1 MASFKL
7 VYYLFTLISFINFV
21 TNKAQVGHGVSG
33 FYCSENLTTP
43 NSSFQSNVRSLL
55 SDLSSH
61 ATANNNPYYNTTVA
75 TANHSHTAYGMFF
88 CSGDVPPLPCTQ
100 CVLNAT
106 KKILS
111 GTYSHAN
118 CSLSTDAYFKY
129 EDCMIRFSNSS
140 FFSTVDLSSPGGS
153 CSILYEEN
161 LTSLVSKTLNEAAD
175 EAANSPIGAKK
186 YATKQAL
193 MAGFKTLYC
202 VAQCSPDLSPRDCR
216 KCLNVAIDYVPKNCQ
231 GGLPQYDNLSCNLKC
246 DWYPFF
252 RPSTAAAPT
261 QLVPLTNPSNTDS
274 QHSTYLSKNC
284 PPIIIPDPTFQ
295 SSLIAL
301 LSYFSSNSS
310 TTKNGFFE
318 TKVHTLTGFFMCF
331 GDFSPTLCHQC
342 VLNATQTISSQ
353 CPSSKEA
360 IIWYNHC
367 LLHYSDRPS
376 LSALDTSPAYKHL
389 NIVNYTSNPNQL
401 QSFFTWTLATT
412 LNELQ
417 YDTDGNS
424 STIKNY
430 GKKQVK
436 LNDHQTLHTLVQCT
450 PDQHNSDCTQ
460 CLVNIVNEMPWCC
473 MKIPEGRVL
482 YPKCYMMFGLSPFD
496 GYAPQ
501 IQPLR
506 PATGNHTGW
515 ARKIILIGIGVLIV
529 ASTTLLS
536 FWCYLRRTKTRKNN
550 YKKLLRK
557 NFGQE
562 STIVEGLQYDLT
574 TIKAATNNF
583 SHENKIGK
591 GGFGEVYKGILIDG
605 RHIAVKRL
613 STCSKQGSI
622 EFVNEILLIAK
633 LQHKNLVALIGFCLE
648 EQEKILIYEFMPN
661 GSLDYLLYGTQQQK
675 LSWSERYK
683 IIRGTALGILY
694 LHEYSRLKVIHRD
707 LKPSNVLLDENM
719 NPKISDFGMA
729 RIVEMD
735 QDRGNTNRIVGTYGY
750 MSPEYAMLGEFSE
763 KSDVFSFGVMIL
775 EIITGKRNAQFYD
788 SHNLEEGI
796 IAYVWRQWK
805 NKDLLCIL
813 NSHIKESYSQKEVF
827 QCIHIGLLCVQENPN
842 MRPTMATIISYLN
855 NLSLELPFP
864 QEPSFFLYSRRMDY
878 DTARKQESSSNQTTN
893 GCKQFSINE
902 MSMSNFYP
910 R

>member
-21 TNKAQVGHGVSG
+21 TNKAQDDLG
-33 FYCSENLTTP
+33 FMDYFCSENLTTP
-43 NSSFQSNVRSLL
+43 NSPFQSNVRSLL

-75 TANHSHTAYGMFF
+75 TTNHSHTAYGMFF
-88 CSGDVPPLPCTQ
+88 CSGDVPPRHCTQ
-100 CVLNAT
+100 CVANAT
-106 KKILS
+106 QQILS
-111 GTYSHAN
+111 LSYSHPN
-118 CSLSTDAYFKY
+118 CSLSTDAYLKY
-129 EDCMIRFSNSS
+129 DDCMIRFSNRS
-140 FFSTVDLSSPGGS
+140 FFSTVDITQLGGS
-153 CSILYEEN
+153 SCSGFNEEN
-161 LTSLVSKTLNEAAD
+161 LTSLVSKTMKEAAD
-175 EAANSPIGAKK
+175 KAAISPIGVKK
-186 YATKQAL
+186 YATKQARVY
-193 MAGFKTLYC
+193 GFKTLYC
-202 VAQCSPDLSPRDCR
+202 EAQCTPDLSPQDCK
-216 KCLNVAIDYVPKNCQ
+216 KCLNVAQENCQ
-231 GGLPQYDNLSCNLKC
+231 GYFLPRTGLLSCKMGC
-246 DWYPFF
+246 DWYPFY

-261 QLVPLTNPSNTDS
+261 QPVPLTNPSNTDS

-284 PPIIIPDPTFQ
+284 STIIITDPTFQ

-301 LSYFSSNSS
+301 LSYFSSNST

-376 LSALDTSPAYKHL
+376 LSALDKSPAYKHL

-401 QSFFTWTLATT
+401 QSFFTWTFAKT
-412 LNELQ
+412 LYPLQ
-417 YDTDGNS
+417 YDTDGSS

-430 GKKQVK
+430 AKKQVK
-436 LNDHQTLHTLVQCT
+436 LNDRQTLHILVQCT
-450 PDQHNSDCTQ
+450 PDQHNSDCRS
-460 CLVNIVNEMPWCC
+460 CIENIFNNEIPWCC
-473 MKIPEGRVL
+473 MEIPEGRVL

-496 GYAPQ
+496 GYTPQ
-501 IQPLR
+501 IQELR
-506 PATGNHTGW
+506 PATGNNTGW
-515 ARKIILIGIGVLIV
+515 ARTIILIGIGVLIV

-550 YKKLLRK
+550 YKILLRK
-557 NFGQE
+557 NFGEE

-591 GGFGEVYKGILIDG
+591 GGFGEVYKGILDDG
-605 RHIAVKRL
+605 QHIAVKRL
-613 STCSKQGSI
+613 STHSKQGSI
-622 EFVNEILLIAK
+622 EFVNEVLLIAK

-661 GSLDYLLYGTQQQK
+661 GSLDYLLYGIQQQK

-683 IIRGTALGILY
+683 IIEGTALGILY

-707 LKPSNVLLDENM
+707 LKPSNILLDKNM

-729 RIVEMD
+729 RIVEID
-735 QDRGNTNRIVGTYGY
+735 QDRGNTNRIVGT
-750 MSPEYAMLGEFSE
+750 
-763 KSDVFSFGVMIL
+763 
-775 EIITGKRNAQFYD
+775 
-788 SHNLEEGI
+788 
-796 IAYVWRQWK
+796 
-805 NKDLLCIL
+805 
-813 NSHIKESYSQKEVF
+813 
-827 QCIHIGLLCVQENPN
+827 
-842 MRPTMATIISYLN
+842 
-855 NLSLELPFP
+855 
-864 QEPSFFLYSRRMDY
+864 
-878 DTARKQESSSNQTTN
+878 
-893 GCKQFSINE
+893 
-902 MSMSNFYP
+902 
-910 R
+910 

>member
-21 TNKAQVGHGVSG
+21 TNKAQDDLG
-33 FYCSENLTTP
+33 FMDYFCSENLTTP
-43 NSSFQSNVRSLL
+43 NSPFQSNVRSLL

-75 TANHSHTAYGMFF
+75 TTNHSHTAYGMFF
-88 CSGDVPPLPCTQ
+88 CSGDVPPRHCTQ
-100 CVLNAT
+100 CVANAT
-106 KKILS
+106 QQILS
-111 GTYSHAN
+111 LSYSHPN
-118 CSLSTDAYFKY
+118 CSLSTDAYLKY
-129 EDCMIRFSNSS
+129 DDCMIRFSNRS
-140 FFSTVDLSSPGGS
+140 FFSTVDITQLGGS
-153 CSILYEEN
+153 SCSGFNEEN
-161 LTSLVSKTLNEAAD
+161 LTSLVSKTMKEAAD
-175 EAANSPIGAKK
+175 KAAISPIGVKK
-186 YATKQAL
+186 YATKQARVY
-193 MAGFKTLYC
+193 GFKTLYC
-202 VAQCSPDLSPRDCR
+202 EAQCTPDLSPQDCK
-216 KCLNVAIDYVPKNCQ
+216 KCLNVAQENCQ
-231 GGLPQYDNLSCNLKC
+231 GYFLPRTGLLSCKMGC
-246 DWYPFF
+246 DWYPFY

-261 QLVPLTNPSNTDS
+261 QPVPLTNPSNTDS

-284 PPIIIPDPTFQ
+284 STIIITDPTFQ

-301 LSYFSSNSS
+301 LSYFSSNST

-376 LSALDTSPAYKHL
+376 LSALDKSPAYKHL

-401 QSFFTWTLATT
+401 QSFFTWTFAKT
-412 LNELQ
+412 LYPLQ
-417 YDTDGNS
+417 YDTDGSS

-430 GKKQVK
+430 AKKQVK
-436 LNDHQTLHTLVQCT
+436 LNDRQTLHILVQCT
-450 PDQHNSDCTQ
+450 PDQHNSDCRS
-460 CLVNIVNEMPWCC
+460 CIENIFNNEIPWCC
-473 MKIPEGRVL
+473 MEIPEGRVL

-496 GYAPQ
+496 GYTPQ
-501 IQPLR
+501 IQELR
-506 PATGNHTGW
+506 PATGNNTGW
-515 ARKIILIGIGVLIV
+515 ARTIILIGIGVLIV

-550 YKKLLRK
+550 YKILLRK
-557 NFGQE
+557 NFGEE

-591 GGFGEVYKGILIDG
+591 GGFGEVYKGILDDG
-605 RHIAVKRL
+605 QHIAVKRL
-613 STCSKQGSI
+613 STHSKQGSI
-622 EFVNEILLIAK
+622 EFVNEVLLIAK

-661 GSLDYLLYGTQQQK
+661 GSLDYLLYGIQQQK

-683 IIRGTALGILY
+683 IIEGTALGILY

-707 LKPSNVLLDENM
+707 LKPSNILLDKNM

-729 RIVEMD
+729 RIVEID

-775 EIITGKRNAQFYD
+775 EIITGKKNVQFYD
-788 SHNLEEGI
+788 SHTLMEGL

-805 NKDLLCIL
+805 NKDLLSIL
-813 NSHIKESYSQKEVF
+813 DSHIKEIYSQEEVF

-842 MRPTMATIISYLN
+842 IRPTMATIISYLN
-855 NLSLELPFP
+855 NYSLELPFP
-864 QEPSFFLYSRRMDY
+864 QKPSFFLSNHRMDQ
-878 DTARKQESSSNQTTN
+878 DTTRQQESSSNQTTN
-893 GCKQFSINE
+893 DFKLFSINE
-902 MSMSNFYP
+902 MSMSNIYP

>member
-21 TNKAQVGHGVSG
+21 TNKAQDDLG
-33 FYCSENLTTP
+33 FMDYFCSENLTTP
-43 NSSFQSNVRSLL
+43 NSPFQSNVRSLL

-75 TANHSHTAYGMFF
+75 TTNHSHTAYGMFF
-88 CSGDVPPLPCTQ
+88 CSGDVPPRHCTQ
-100 CVLNAT
+100 CVANAT
-106 KKILS
+106 QQILS
-111 GTYSHAN
+111 LSYSHPN
-118 CSLSTDAYFKY
+118 CSLSTDAYLKY
-129 EDCMIRFSNSS
+129 DDCMIRFSNRS
-140 FFSTVDLSSPGGS
+140 FFSTVDITQLGGS
-153 CSILYEEN
+153 SCSGFNEEN
-161 LTSLVSKTLNEAAD
+161 LTSLVSKTMKEAAD
-175 EAANSPIGAKK
+175 KAAISPIGVKK
-186 YATKQAL
+186 YATKQARVY
-193 MAGFKTLYC
+193 GFKTLYC
-202 VAQCSPDLSPRDCR
+202 EAQCTPDLSPQDCK
-216 KCLNVAIDYVPKNCQ
+216 KCLNVAQENCQ
-231 GGLPQYDNLSCNLKC
+231 GYFLPRTGLLSCKMGC
-246 DWYPFF
+246 DWYPFY

-261 QLVPLTNPSNTDS
+261 QPVPLTNPSNTDS

-284 PPIIIPDPTFQ
+284 STIIITDPTFQ

-301 LSYFSSNSS
+301 LSYFSSNST

-376 LSALDTSPAYKHL
+376 LSALDKSPAYKHL

-401 QSFFTWTLATT
+401 QSFFTWTFAKT
-412 LNELQ
+412 LYPLQ
-417 YDTDGNS
+417 YDTDGSS

-430 GKKQVK
+430 AKKQVK
-436 LNDHQTLHTLVQCT
+436 LNDRQTLHILVQCT
-450 PDQHNSDCTQ
+450 PDQHNSDCRS
-460 CLVNIVNEMPWCC
+460 CIENIFNNEIPWCC
-473 MKIPEGRVL
+473 MEIPEGRVL

-496 GYAPQ
+496 GYTPQ
-501 IQPLR
+501 IQELR
-506 PATGNHTGW
+506 PATGNNTGW
-515 ARKIILIGIGVLIV
+515 ARTIILIGIGVLIV

-550 YKKLLRK
+550 YKILLRK
-557 NFGQE
+557 NC
-562 STIVEGLQYDLT
+562 I
-574 TIKAATNNF
+574 
-583 SHENKIGK
+583 
-591 GGFGEVYKGILIDG
+591 
-605 RHIAVKRL
+605 
-613 STCSKQGSI
+613 
-622 EFVNEILLIAK
+622 
-633 LQHKNLVALIGFCLE
+633 
-648 EQEKILIYEFMPN
+648 
-661 GSLDYLLYGTQQQK
+661 QQQK

-683 IIRGTALGILY
+683 IIEGTALGILY

-707 LKPSNVLLDENM
+707 LKPSNILLDKNM

-729 RIVEMD
+729 RIVEID

-775 EIITGKRNAQFYD
+775 EIITGKKNVQFYD
-788 SHNLEEGI
+788 SHTLMEGL

-805 NKDLLCIL
+805 NKDLLSIL
-813 NSHIKESYSQKEVF
+813 DSHIKEIYSQEEVF

-842 MRPTMATIISYLN
+842 IRPTMATIISYLN
-855 NLSLELPFP
+855 NYSLELPFP
-864 QEPSFFLYSRRMDY
+864 QKPSFFLSNHRMDQ
-878 DTARKQESSSNQTTN
+878 DTTRQQESSSNQTTN
-893 GCKQFSINE
+893 DFKLFSINE
-902 MSMSNFYP
+902 MSMSNIYP